1 MNIDVNER
9 IKEIDIENYI
19 WLIYI
24 VIIILS
30 YYSNY
35 LERDYFINDNKKS
48 KNDYVNINII
58 IFSILLAIYFYF
70 LTSSL
75 RNLKDYDKCT
85 KEQQNKI
92 ILSVIASTL
101 VLISG
106 VIFLYLAYIDKDLDI
121 ELAFS

>member
-35 LERDYFINDNKKS
+35 LEKDYFINDNKKS
-48 KNDYVNINII
+48 KNEYVNINII

-75 RNLKDYDKCT
+75 SNLKYYDKCT

-101 VLISG
+101 VLVSG

-121 ELAFS
+121 ELAFN